1 MTSTEVDEKGRSGQ
15 LQCGCCGRTM
25 PAHRLTE
32 LRATPGV
39 YICSRCARWAARQAS
54 HWPDLRRVGRRVVHD
69 AVALLRGGGG
79 GTFRSAIP
87 ILPSADLE
95 RTIAFWRPLGFEVV
109 ARYDG
114 YLVTHADGVEL
125 HFTVD
130 APAEDLPAAA
140 GRRPGEAFVHV
151 RNALALW
158 KRLRSADVAGTG
170 PVEDRDYGLREFVVT
185 DLDGNRVRFGS
196 PVPAQGVVR

>member
-1 MTSTEVDEKGRSGQ
+1 VHHVVG
-15 LQCGCCGRTM
+15 L
-25 PAHRLTE
+25 LT
-32 LRATPGV
+32 
-39 YICSRCARWAARQAS
+39 
-54 HWPDLRRVGRRVVHD
+54 
-69 AVALLRGGGG
+69 GGAG

-95 RTIAFWRPLGFEVV
+95 RTIAFWRPVGFEVV
-109 ARYDG
+109 ARYDR

-130 APAEDLPAAA
+130 AQAEDLRGVA
-140 GRRPGEAFVHV
+140 GPRPGEAFVHV
-151 RNALALW
+151 RDALALW
-158 KRLRSADVAGTG
+158 KRLRSADVAGMS

-196 PVPAQGVVR
+196 TVPAEDSSSRRER